1 MRAHIACSGTP
12 LAYQIV
18 NDDFPVGQGGSMKKP
33 AQFIFLGIFGLGSLL
48 TQGCATQS
56 GSVGGDEYAEE
67 QIDEPKIK
75 HILPPEFSINASR
88 PRPSRAELSAMNA
101 TGLPAGALSDVLF
114 DFDEAVLRR
123 DALPVLEA
131 NARRLMDD
139 GVSRLTLE
147 GRGDEIGTTAYNLV
161 LGERRAKS
169 VKSYLQELGLSV
181 HLRTTSYGKD
191 RPLCFK
197 HSEGCMQKNRSVH
210 FVVKE

>member
-1 MRAHIACSGTP
+1 
-12 LAYQIV
+12 
-18 NDDFPVGQGGSMKKP
+18 MKKP

-75 HILPPEFSINASR
+75 HILPPEYSITASR
-88 PRPSRAELSAMNA
+88 PRASRAELSAINA
-101 TGLPAGALSDVLF
+101 TGLPVGALSDVLF
-114 DFDEAVLRR
+114 DFDQAVLRR

-131 NARRLMDD
+131 NAERLVND
-139 GVSRLTLE
+139 GITRLTLE

-169 VKSYLQELGLSV
+169 VKTYLQELGLR
-181 HLRTTSYGKD
+181 LQLKTTSYGKD
-191 RPLCFK
+191 RPLCMS
-197 HSEGCMQKNRSVH
+197 HNEGCMQRNRSVH
-210 FVVKE
+210 FVVKD